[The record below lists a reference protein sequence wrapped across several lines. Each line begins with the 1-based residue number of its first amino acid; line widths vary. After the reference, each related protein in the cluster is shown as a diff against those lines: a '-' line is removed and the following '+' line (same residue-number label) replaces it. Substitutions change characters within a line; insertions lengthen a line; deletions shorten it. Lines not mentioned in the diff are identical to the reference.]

1 MNKRMVSIVL
11 GILVAGGFVAAKY
24 FLFPELEISARKAAG
39 AGWTEAR
46 PEIKG
51 NIMSA
56 LREGFVDIDLRH
68 DVMDKVATCV
78 TDKVVEFL
86 NGTDCD
92 YYYNESTTSEA
103 EHLKAQE
110 ACLAQVGYDDKEV
123 TFTIEC
129 AKEHVPKDWNIMR
142 PLLRREM
149 DAALQEQI
157 LDAAKRKGAVDCVVD
172 KTVELLGKTPCAPL
186 NPAATTPEQLFTPA
200 DECFDDAGIKA
211 EAEEAIGACIAPAI
225 TE

>member
-11 GILVAGGFVAAKY
+11 GILVAGGFLAAKFY
-24 FLFPELEISARKAAG
+24 LFPELEISARKAAG
-39 AGWTEAR
+39 AGWTEAK

-51 NIMSA
+51 NILSA
-56 LREGFVDIDLRH
+56 LREGFVDIDLRQ

-78 TDKVVEFL
+78 TDQIVEFL

-110 ACLAQVGYDDKEV
+110 ACLATIGYDAKEIE
-123 TFTIEC
+123 FTIEC
-129 AKEHVPKDWNIMR
+129 AKQHVPKDWNIMR
-142 PLLRREM
+142 PLLSREM
-149 DAALQEQI
+149 DAALQGQI
-157 LDAAKRKGAVDCVVD
+157 LDAAKRKTAVDCVVGQ
-172 KTVELLGKTPCAPL
+172 TVELLGKTECAPL
-186 NPAATTPEQLFTPA
+186 NPAAKTPEQLFTPA
-200 DECFDDAGIKA
+200 DECFENAGIKA
-211 EAEEAIGACIAPAI
+211 QAEEAIGACIAPAI